1 MSRNDYIKLLIKKFV
16 FHIHPDY
23 FHNHKKLQYINESN
37 LKVLNSLNDTLQYS
51 FRQGHVQENGNLPRS
66 LIFYLKPNHFT
77 VGKLSSSSY
86 PRKVS
91 IPLQRLEESLLEI
104 LDTLGVSVT
113 ERPTGAF
120 SSGREDLTYSHCVSA
135 TPRQILAFLNSLTD
149 RRNLI
154 QWRQDRKKMLY
165 EYIQNIM
172 QLTGACGVEFHTSWS
187 AQNNMVLLSTI
198 LQMIESSRSQ
208 LLSLPW
214 NGLKL
219 IISTD
224 ETQFNLPYGYIDYDE
239 RNVYINPTYTPSQWI
254 IALSRDRSST
264 SLLYQQHHDARIEMK
279 NLFERYLTQEI
290 KKLTNKVVEI
300 EIAKGFTCSELGYH
314 NFLSG
319 IALEVKQHLGA
330 SIANDNV
337 EPSGS
342 TRPGQVRSTTH
353 RLRFIVE
360 DSHGTK
366 ILPDGAIRLDSSKL
380 NSLAVIHAIIL
391 QKSSILSA
399 LTQSEEARQK
409 EAHVAQLMTAIRGKL
424 ELEKITYG
432 AGVDEEKM
440 ETCLQ
445 SLSTYM
451 ARRNGSRG
459 SLKELRGMN
468 LVVGHYLGIAD
479 DGSCILPWDL
489 QLP

>member
-1 MSRNDYIKLLIKKFV
+1 
-16 FHIHPDY
+16 
-23 FHNHKKLQYINESN
+23 
-37 LKVLNSLNDTLQYS
+37 
-51 FRQGHVQENGNLPRS
+51 
-66 LIFYLKPNHFT
+66 
-77 VGKLSSSSY
+77 
-86 PRKVS
+86 
-91 IPLQRLEESLLEI
+91 
-104 LDTLGVSVT
+104 
-113 ERPTGAF
+113 
-120 SSGREDLTYSHCVSA
+120 
-135 TPRQILAFLNSLTD
+135 
-149 RRNLI
+149 
-154 QWRQDRKKMLY
+154 
-165 EYIQNIM
+165 
-172 QLTGACGVEFHTSWS
+172 
-187 AQNNMVLLSTI
+187 
-198 LQMIESSRSQ
+198 MIESSRSQ

-239 RNVYINPTYTPSQWI
+239 RNVYINPTYTPSQWV
-254 IALSRDRSST
+254 IALCKDRSSS
-264 SLLYQQHHDARIEMK
+264 SLHYHHHHNDARNEMK

-300 EIAKGFTCSELGYH
+300 EIVKGFTCSELGYR

-319 IALEVKQHLGA
+319 IALEVKQHLSA
-330 SIANDNV
+330 SIANDYV
-337 EPSGS
+337 ESS
-342 TRPGQVRSTTH
+342 SSARSGQVSSTTS

-360 DSHGTK
+360 DSHGIK

-380 NSLAVIHAIIL
+380 NSLAVIHAAIL
-391 QKSSILSA
+391 HKSSILAA

-432 AGVDEEKM
+432 TGVDEEKM

-445 SLSTYM
+445 SLRAYM
-451 ARRNGSRG
+451 TRRNGSRG